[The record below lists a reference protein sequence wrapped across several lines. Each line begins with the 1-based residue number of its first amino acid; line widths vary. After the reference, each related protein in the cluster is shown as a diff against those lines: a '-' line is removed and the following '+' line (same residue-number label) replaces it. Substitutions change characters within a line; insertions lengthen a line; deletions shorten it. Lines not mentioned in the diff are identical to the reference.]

1 MDFPKPNMG
10 SLFPSRTA
18 LIALIA
24 FAILL
29 TGMPGTVAATD
40 SGVDGCDKVTSDE
53 DGVSDEEAQQRCELD
68 HTFTDIGN
76 FIVFIVVAIAV
87 PNGAY
92 GFLEWMTANDSVE
105 KDDRGRRRI
114 RNTFIALGG
123 VGVLRFMVEMM
134 KIFVPGI

>member
-1 MDFPKPNMG
+1 MASPKINVGTRIP
-10 SLFPSRTA
+10 R
-18 LIALIA
+18 IALA
-24 FAILL
+24 TLVALSMLL
-29 TGMPGTVAATD
+29 IGLPGTAAATTD
-40 SGVDGCDKVTSDE
+40 DCAAINDTSD
-53 DGVSDEEAQQRCELD
+53 DMSVEEAEQRCELD

-76 FIVFIVVAIAV
+76 FITFIVVAIAV

-123 VGVLRFMVEMM
+123 VGILRIAVEMM
-134 KIFVPGI
+134 KLFIPGL